1 MPDYSIETDP
11 LRLVV
16 RSQLA
21 AWEVSHAGGHL
32 VVIEAW
38 PGQTEIEPKCVAI
51 PLPRAA
57 LVEFARAVL
66 AGEDAS
72 GPWGAGDPTFGDPA
86 QPMARPS
93 YGAAEQHYR
102 YQADPIAGAS
112 GVTLDEMR
120 ARLSPER
127 QKEVAQRT
135 DELLAGIVRCTPQ
148 AVIEAAMSVHPWAA
162 VRLEPDPEKPWGAK
176 LLLYAGGSEIPE
188 DAIADVS
195 DAIKPH
201 LPVGCHI
208 TIAAFGDGT
217 AAKGEMLVKHT

>member
-16 RSQLA
+16 RA
-21 AWEVSHAGGHL
+21 GNTEWEITAPNGKM
-32 VVIEAW
+32 VVREYY
-38 PGQTEIEPKCVAI
+38 PGDRMVEHRTTDI

-120 ARLSPER
+120 ARLSSER

>member
-16 RSQLA
+16 RA
-21 AWEVSHAGGHL
+21 GNTEWEITAPNGKM
-32 VVIEAW
+32 VVGEYY
-38 PGQTEIEPKCVAI
+38 PGDRMVEHRTTDI

-195 DAIKPH
+195 DAIK
-201 LPVGCHI
+201 
-208 TIAAFGDGT
+208 
-217 AAKGEMLVKHT
+217 